1 MEYFGQ
7 LWDGFL
13 AYLNTQPP
21 GWIYFFLFLGAFLEN
36 VVPPIPGDTLIVF
49 GAYLAG
55 LGVIEVWPAYGAM
68 FVGSASGCLLVYW
81 IAYVKG
87 RAFFLRLEARYFDES
102 KIEVAENLFQKYGI
116 RIIIFNRFLPTVR
129 AFVGIVAGIIR
140 MRPSKVVLCVL
151 VGTFFWNS
159 LLVYFG
165 LMVGENWQLVIT
177 ALKTY
182 NQVVI
187 GLALIGAACYYG
199 WQWRKRVAAEGRGDE
214 TTDVEVDTNGAGEQ
228 ESPSTPLRASSGAG
242 EEAKDPADHP

>member
-68 FVGSASGCLLVYW
+68 FVGSAAGCLLVYW

-87 RAFFLRLEARYFDES
+87 RDFFLRLEGCYFDES

-116 RIIIFNRFLPTVR
+116 RIVIFNRFLPTVR
-129 AFVGIVAGIIR
+129 AFVGVVAGIIQ
-140 MRPSKVVLCVL
+140 MRPLKVVLCVL
-151 VGTFFWNS
+151 VGTFLWNS
-159 LLVYFG
+159 LLVCFG
-165 LMVGENWQLVIT
+165 LTVGENWQLVIT
-177 ALKTY
+177 VLKTY

-187 GLALIGAACYYG
+187 SLALAGAACYYG
-199 WQWRKRVAAEGRGDE
+199 WKWKTGK
-214 TTDVEVDTNGAGEQ
+214 VEQ
-228 ESPSTPLRASSGAG
+228 
-242 EEAKDPADHP
+242 AKDPIDHPE

>member
-13 AYLNTQPP
+13 TYLNTQPP
-21 GWIYFFLFLGAFLEN
+21 EWIYFFLFVGAFLEN

-55 LGVIEVWPAYGAM
+55 RGVIDVWAAYGAM

-87 RAFFLRLEARYFDES
+87 REFFLRLEARYFDES

-116 RIIIFNRFLPTVR
+116 RIVIFNRFLPTVR
-129 AFVGIVAGIIR
+129 AFVGIVAGIIQ
-140 MRPSKVVLCVL
+140 MRPQKVVLCVL
-151 VGTFFWNS
+151 VGTFIWNS

-165 LMVGENWQLVIT
+165 LMVGENWQLVI
-177 ALKTY
+177 AVLRTY

-187 GLALIGAACYYG
+187 ALALVTAAVYYG
-199 WQWRKRVAAEGRGDE
+199 LKWRKNRRAAVVQCAGCRGD
-214 TTDVEVDTNGAGEQ
+214 Q
-228 ESPSTPLRASSGAG
+228 ERAG
-242 EEAKDPADHP
+242 EEAKDTTDHPE

>member
-1 MEYFGQ
+1 MEYFAE

-55 LGVIEVWPAYGAM
+55 IGLISVWPAYMAM
-68 FVGSASGCLLVYW
+68 WVGSAVGCLLVYG

-87 RAFFLRLEARYFDES
+87 REFFLRLEARYFEES
-102 KIEVAENLFQKYGI
+102 KIEIAETWFEKYGV

-140 MRPSKVVLCVL
+140 MNPLQMTLYVVI
-151 VGTFFWNS
+151 GTFLWNS

-165 LMVGENWQLVIT
+165 LKVGENWQLVIKV
-177 ALKTY
+177 LQTY

-187 GLALIGAACYYG
+187 GLAVVGGAVYYG
-199 WQWRKRVAAEGRGDE
+199 VKWRRSR
-214 TTDVEVDTNGAGEQ
+214 AGEQ
-228 ESPSTPLRASSGAG
+228 ANRRAG
-242 EEAKDPADHP
+242 EEAQKPTVDSQQED